1 MLIPNADKAV
11 LLRESRFCSCMT
23 LPCGITCLCVRGGT
37 EGNPYLN
44 DTRVSTLLCKIFL
57 KPIDKVGFK
66 CYILI
71 TYQVGKYL
79 DKKVFRLKNYFEA
92 LVRAN
97 FRFGRMCG

>member
-1 MLIPNADKAV
+1 
-11 LLRESRFCSCMT
+11 MT
-23 LPCGITCLCVRGGT
+23 LGLEHCLCKNFT
-37 EGNPYLN
+37 
-44 DTRVSTLLCKIFL
+44 

-97 FRFGRMCG
+97 FRFGRMCGGQYP